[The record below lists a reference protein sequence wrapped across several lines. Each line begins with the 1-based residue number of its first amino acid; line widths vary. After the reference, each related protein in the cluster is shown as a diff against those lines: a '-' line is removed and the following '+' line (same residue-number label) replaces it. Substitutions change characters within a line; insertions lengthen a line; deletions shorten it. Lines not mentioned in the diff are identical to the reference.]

1 MTTKPLV
8 FQNQHLT
15 WQQRVDKERGTE
27 LRVKD
32 EVDLFKTFTDSL
44 PG

>member
-1 MTTKPLV
+1 ML
-8 FQNQHLT
+8 

-32 EVDLFKTFTDSL
+32 ENEMHKTFTEKL
-44 PG
+44 PN